1 MEYYLV
7 ICLVIYRKNYKL
19 YLFRYIFRF
28 IFSVFGKTTCSIL
41 KVDRDALYRVRII
54 QYGLIET
61 TVRVDIRLSPWY
73 QTVPGFNSLS
83 KLSSIDTLVTQVAI
97 VTVGRPLNR
106 MRALQRGYA

>member
-28 IFSVFGKTTCSIL
+28 IFFCVWQNNLFYFKGRSGCI
-41 KVDRDALYRVRII
+41 VRII